1 MSDEQRKDETMNI
14 EPIKLRRGS
23 GNGNPNDGLCLMQA
37 VHWFSGA
44 DELSDNPECASPAL
58 CAIGIRLNDSAPSQ
72 GHRDQL
78 WPLVWSLLDSRDPE
92 AEQRRAEYIVRE
104 IVHRIVAPVFDR
116 FAPHHGAALRAAN
129 TMSEIHTAAAGAA
142 EAARGAAA
150 AADAAAGAAA
160 WATAAT
166 GAAARAAARGAA
178 AWATA
183 AAGAAAAADAAAG
196 AAARATA
203 ATGAAAAKE
212 IWWDELRS
220 IFVEAIALGKHGEA
234 DPIYAPRAMQLVRI
248 LETDGLYSGEW
259 KHHSLAN
266 QHG

>member
-142 EAARGAAA
+142 EAA
-150 AADAAAGAAA
+150 AGAAA

-178 AWATA
+178 AWAT
-183 AAGAAAAADAAAG
+183 AAAG